1 MILDRAETPD
11 GSLTVEDVDGRLLAD
26 GGTDALGEDAT
37 LLAPGERGPFYRVGR
52 TVAATIDRRDDDVE
66 TADEGTVRLRNAV
79 VEA

>member
-1 MILDRAETPD
+1 
-11 GSLTVEDVDGRLLAD
+11 VEDVDGRLLAD

-52 TVAATIDRRDDDVE
+52 TVAATIDRMDDDVD
-66 TADEGTVRLRNAV
+66 TPHVGTVTLRNAV

>member
-1 MILDRAETPD
+1 MKLARAETPD

-52 TVAATIDRRDDDVE
+52 TVAATIDRMDDDVE
-66 TADEGTVRLRNAV
+66 TPDVGTMTLRNVV